1 LTDRVVTIGRVNTT
15 SSPLAWPDVML
26 APYGEMLTVTEVAA
40 VLNVDARNVR
50 GLLKTAD
57 TSRRLPGVKIGKSWR
72 IARSQLTS
80 YLVDHQNQPSD
91 PGKDG
96 ATS

>member
-1 LTDRVVTIGRVNTT
+1 VVTIGRVNET
-15 SSPLAWPDVML
+15 SFPLAWLDVML
-26 APYGEMLTVTEVAA
+26 APYGEMLTVADVAT
-40 VLNVDARNVR
+40 VLNVDVRNVR

-80 YLVDHQNQPSD
+80 YLVDHQNQASD
-91 PGKDG
+91 FRKDDS
-96 ATS
+96 AS

>member
-1 LTDRVVTIGRVNTT
+1 MVTIGRVNET
-15 SSPLAWPDVML
+15 SFPLAWPDVML
-26 APYGEMLTVTEVAA
+26 APYGEMLTVADVAT

-57 TSRRLPGVKIGKSWR
+57 TTRRLPGVKIGKSWR

-91 PGKDG
+91 FRKDDS
-96 ATS
+96 AS

>member
-1 LTDRVVTIGRVNTT
+1 VVTIGRVNET
-15 SSPLAWPDVML
+15 SSPLAWADAML
-26 APYGEMLTVTEVAA
+26 ASYGEMLTVTDVAT

-50 GLLKTAD
+50 VLLKSAD

-80 YLVDHQNQPSD
+80 YLVDHQNQPTD
-91 PGKDG
+91 PRRDD
-96 ATS
+96 AAS